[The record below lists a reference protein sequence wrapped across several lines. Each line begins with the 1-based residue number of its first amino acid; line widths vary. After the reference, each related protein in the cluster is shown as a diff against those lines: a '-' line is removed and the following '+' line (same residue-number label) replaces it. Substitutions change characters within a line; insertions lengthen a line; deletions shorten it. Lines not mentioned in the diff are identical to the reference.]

1 VWKGDLSQYFQEG
14 GGVLDIGTCGIEW
27 KKELIYLLSKMKL
40 YVYKIII
47 DLK

>member
-1 VWKGDLSQYFQEG
+1 
-14 GGVLDIGTCGIEW
+14 LDIGTCGIEW

>member
-1 VWKGDLSQYFQEG
+1 VWKRGLITIFSRG
-14 GGVLDIGTCGIEW
+14 GGWIIGTSGIEW

>member
-1 VWKGDLSQYFQEG
+1 VERGLITIFSRRG
-14 GGVLDIGTCGIEW
+14 GIIGTCGIEW